1 MQCGERPRRSRR
13 SRRFDRRLHA
23 ARLGRQRPAAPAPGL
38 DPGHQLGHPATRG
51 IQAAREIA
59 SGASVGDRS
68 HLLAGEAATGAI
80 DLVVGF
86 SLLRLFEYE
95 GQRTATLETF

>member
-1 MQCGERPRRSRR
+1 MLLVSGANVPLH
-13 SRRFDRRLHA
+13 RL
-23 ARLGRQRPAAPAPGL
+23 PGWIQAISSGIPL
-38 DPGHQLGHPATRG
+38 TRG

-59 SGASVGDRS
+59 SGASVGDRL

-80 DLVVGF
+80 YLVVGF